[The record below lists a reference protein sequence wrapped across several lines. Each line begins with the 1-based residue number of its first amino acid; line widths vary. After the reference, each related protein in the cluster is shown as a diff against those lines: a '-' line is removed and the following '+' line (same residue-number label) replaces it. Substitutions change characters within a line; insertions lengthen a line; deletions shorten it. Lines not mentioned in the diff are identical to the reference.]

1 MKNDVL
7 KYFREISDIPRGSGN
22 EKGISDY
29 LVAFAIKHGF
39 DYVQDES
46 LNVIIRKKAS
56 PGYEQRPSVV
66 LQGHMDMVCEKNAD
80 TDHDFSKDPIR
91 LRTVGDMIYGTGT
104 TLGAD
109 NGIGVALGLA
119 LLASGETSHPS
130 LELLLTTDEERG
142 MKGAASIDPEKI
154 EGRILI
160 NIDSDR
166 EGKFIVSCAGGPTVK
181 TAIPIKWEIA
191 DAGLEP
197 FAVKI
202 SGLLGGHSGEDIDK
216 GRANAIKLMGR
227 ILKNLEGHFAFRL
240 ASLSG
245 GMMYNAIPRESEAVV
260 MIRPQ
265 DKEGVAE
272 RLEEL
277 ESVLRNEFRS
287 SEPCIQVIFEEWQGE
302 ASEVFSKETME
313 SAINYLY
320 LVENGIH
327 TMNGDIEG
335 LVESSVSLGVVRTG
349 ENEIELKALIRS
361 SVKSIYQEMLI
372 RLEAFAGLFGGEASA
387 LGNCPRWQYNPHSWI
402 RELCEETFFKMY
414 GRKAEIS
421 AMHAGLEC
429 GIFDEIFDGKMDMIS
444 LGPDT
449 YEFHT
454 PQEHLSISSAERTWE
469 FLQEVLKGIR

>member
-1 MKNDVL
+1 MKNDVF

-22 EKGISDY
+22 EKEISDY
-29 LVAFAIKHGF
+29 LVAFAIEHGF

-46 LNVIIRKKAS
+46 MNVIIRKKAS
-56 PGYEQRPSVV
+56 PGYEESPAVV

-80 TDHDFSKDPIR
+80 TEHDFRKDPIR

-119 LLASGETSHPS
+119 LLASGETPHPP

-142 MKGAASIDPEKI
+142 MKGAASIDAEKI
-154 EGRILI
+154 RGRMLI

-166 EGKFIVSCAGGPTVK
+166 EGKFIVSCAGGPTVR
-181 TAIPIKWEIA
+181 TEIPVKWEA
-191 DAGLEP
+191 AAAGLEP
-197 FAVKI
+197 YIIKV

-227 ILKNLEGHFAFRL
+227 ILKNMEGYFTFRL

-245 GMMYNAIPRESEAVV
+245 GMMYNAIPRESEAVI

-265 DKEGVAE
+265 DKEGAEE

-277 ESVLRNEFRS
+277 ESVIRNEFRS
-287 SEPCIQVIFEEWQGE
+287 SEPCIQVGFEKLQEE
-302 ASEVFSKETME
+302 VSEVFSKETKE
-313 SAINYLY
+313 RAINYLY

-327 TMNGDIEG
+327 TMSGDIEG
-335 LVESSVSLGVVRTG
+335 LVESSVSLGVVGTG
-349 ENEIELKALIRS
+349 RNEIELKALIRS
-361 SVKSIYQEMLI
+361 SVKSIYEEMLN
-372 RLEAFAGLFGGEASA
+372 RLEAFASLFGGEAAA
-387 LGNCPRWQYNPHSWI
+387 LGNCPLWQYNPHSRI

-414 GRKAEIS
+414 GRKADVT

-454 PQEHLSISSAERTWE
+454 PKEHLSIPSVERTWE
-469 FLQEVLKGIR
+469 FLREVLKGIR